1 MRAARFAHDDRLRP
15 GAILKRAL
23 VDRLAERAGA
33 VGGVAAAALRHVL
46 VRHVAPVLL
55 LVVDLPDGLLQAG
68 PAVLDHQV
76 RRSGAHLAGLF
87 GVEERAH
94 VAVRVADHR
103 ELLVVHAVVRPRVV
117 EALILLEHGPR
128 VPHQRHVGRFP
139 DGEAAAAEANRALE
153 DRLRRVRVVDAGAAD
168 RDTQLA
174 LSEGVEDLLQR
185 AVGRAEGREVL
196 AEGGVGGHDAPQ
208 LLVLLEVA
216 VPDAV
221 PFHGRHHI
229 HLAVH
234 LKAADRVCRV
244 DREETLVVLQPA
256 GAVVDDVDAV
266 RASCRRPVRQAQRRD
281 ALGGGGRNVD
291 RHDGG
296 ILLQVDEDLRAVGGP
311 GEVLGLELRDG
322 PVRAPRGAEVERP
335 TVSVVAGRVEVEV
348 LHRAEGEGQVHSE
361 ADQVLV
367 ARRESVEPHL

>member
-153 DRLRRVRVVDAGAAD
+153 DRLRRVRVVDAARPDGDAHLGVAKVGVRVRAD
-168 RDTQLA
+168 VRGEEGELLKLVGEGLVRVDDVLKLLLGLVVTVLLVVA
-174 LSEGVEDLLQR
+174 L
-185 AVGRAEGREVL
+185 VGRHDVVDAVDSQRRDRIRVAHRLEARLVLEHAFAVLDGVDAFGGAVL
-196 AEGGVGGHDAPQ
+196 APILERQRVQPRGGVGLHVDGDDRR
-208 LLVLLEVA
+208 VLL
-216 VPDAV
+216 
-221 PFHGRHHI
+221 
-229 HLAVH
+229 
-234 LKAADRVCRV
+234 
-244 DREETLVVLQPA
+244 
-256 GAVVDDVDAV
+256 
-266 RASCRRPVRQAQRRD
+266 
-281 ALGGGGRNVD
+281 
-291 RHDGG
+291 
-296 ILLQVDEDLRAVGGP
+296 AVGVDLGSVRRP
-311 GEVLGLELRDG
+311 GEVLRLELRRRRVG
-322 PVRAPRGAEVERP
+322 SARGCEVEQARK
-335 TVSVVAGRVEVEV
+335 VRRVDVVELLR
-348 LHRAEGEGQVHSE
+348 L
-361 ADQVLV
+361 
-367 ARRESVEPHL
+367 